1 MTTLRTRKQTSAVQG
16 VPRWF
21 VLLWL
26 FLLLLLGF
34 WLRLSLLLGSVY
46 HIDEFTSMLAANMV
60 VERGLPILPS
70 GLLYDHGLLL
80 SFLMGALIALVG
92 FSEQIARWPVLL
104 LSVLTISVYYGT
116 ARRLFDSRIT
126 GLMAATLA
134 TFDASS
140 IIWGTRARMYTP
152 AHLFLLLSLA
162 FLLEGTLKHPSQ
174 RNRYLAL
181 IFLVAALFSHT
192 VTFVIVPPLVA
203 LLIIFAVTYRADW
216 LRHPRFWQ
224 EAIVALIALG
234 VVLAVVAMGQTGST
248 VSLQDAEVDA
258 APPFGLE
265 FLRGFFSLGLGWSR
279 FDNLVGFFE
288 ASEYQWL
295 LPIIFLALLA
305 TLYRLFRRTATFPDI
320 ASLFLALLVVLVVF
334 GMGALLTDAWS
345 LSRYLFITVL
355 PAFLLLS
362 AESLACL
369 LGWLAHLVS
378 RLIKRPEGR
387 TRLTAAISLLGM
399 MLITAWWGSTAWDI
413 AQAQGTGDYHTAF
426 AFVRENWQP
435 GDKVMTFHPAAAYLY
450 LGRCDYYANQLTA
463 KVLDEDGDEAA
474 LIDRYTGSPLVDSVE
489 EFNNALADA
498 QRIWFVVDEFRLFNR
513 YEPLFSQQVFTQ
525 MDVAQRSGEVYV
537 FVSRPHPVPLPS
549 EPVAGLDANFNNLIR
564 LDGYSLDP
572 RAIAPDGTAALG
584 LYWRPI
590 GDPSRAVKVFV
601 HLRDGMGQTIAQ
613 ADHFIYEG
621 LLNSSEWDRLR
632 DKGEWLRDSADLRVP
647 LPLPADGGPYR
658 IYVGLYDPA
667 TFERVPVLND
677 SSGENAVIIDLPDLP

>member
-1 MTTLRTRKQTSAVQG
+1 MTTLCTRKQTSAVQG

-70 GLLYDHGLLL
+70 GLFYDHGLLL

-126 GLMAATLA
+126 GLMAATLV

-203 LLIIFAVTYRADW
+203 LLIIFAVTYRADR

-224 EAIVALIALG
+224 EVIVVLIALG
-234 VVLAVVAMGQTGST
+234 VVLAVVAIGQTGST

-265 FLRGFFSLGLGWSR
+265 FLRGFFSPGLGWSR

-295 LPIIFLALLA
+295 LPIIFLSLLV

-362 AESLACL
+362 AESLARML
-369 LGWLAHLVS
+369 VWLAHLIS
-378 RLIKRPEGR
+378 RLIKKPER
-387 TRLTAAISLLGM
+387 RARLTAAISLLGM
-399 MLITAWWGSTAWDI
+399 LLLTAWWGSSAWDI
-413 AQAQGTGDYHTAF
+413 AKAQGTGDYNTAF

-450 LGRCDYYANQLTA
+450 LGRCDYYANQSTA
-463 KVLDEDGDEAA
+463 KVLDEDGDEVG
-474 LIDRYTGSPLVDSVE
+474 LIDRYTGSPLIDSVE
-489 EFNNALADA
+489 EFNTALADA

-549 EPVAGLDANFNNLIR
+549 EPLAGLDANFNNLIR

-572 RAIAPDGTAALG
+572 RAIAPDGTTALG

-601 HLRDGMGQTIAQ
+601 HLRDSMGQTIAQ

-621 LLNSSEWDRLR
+621 LLNSSEWYRLR
-632 DKGEWLRDSADLRVP
+632 DKGEWLRDSADLNVP
-647 LPLPADGGPYR
+647 LPLPADGAPYR